1 MSGGPEDSTPQF
13 PGAEYLK
20 ASQTCREGGDSLPP
34 NNQWN
39 VLGALEF
46 LSGKNFHGEPIGF
59 AIIAKLAALQK
70 STNTAS
76 RHTSKW
82 ADSTGGQPRATL
94 KRLTGEAMIWR
105 VPPGIVL

>member
-59 AIIAKLAALQK
+59 AIIAKLAALR
-70 STNTAS
+70 S
-76 RHTSKW
+76 R
-82 ADSTGGQPRATL
+82 RTL
-94 KRLTGEAMIWR
+94 PKDILLSGPTQQVVSPERH
-105 VPPGIVL
+105 